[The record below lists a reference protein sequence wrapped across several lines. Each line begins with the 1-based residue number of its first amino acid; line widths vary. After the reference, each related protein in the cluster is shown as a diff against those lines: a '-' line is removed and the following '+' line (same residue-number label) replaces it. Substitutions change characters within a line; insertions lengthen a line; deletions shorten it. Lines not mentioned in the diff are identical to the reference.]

1 MIHRT
6 KTFAIPG
13 TASNDI
19 IREQWLSCGMLNEQ
33 VAITAAEVW
42 SVPAST
48 VDRCAVAVVVK
59 TVHGSANV
67 KSICRSAP
75 HPGISAYSIGPCGVG
90 LPAREYEQAALKEH
104 HSSLRHNFLIRYSR
118 NFGVLQEQD
127 GAEVIR

>member
-1 MIHRT
+1 MIHKT
-6 KTFAIPG
+6 KTFTILG

-19 IREQWLSCGMLNEQ
+19 IREQWLSFGMLHDLL
-33 VAITAAEVW
+33 AGEVW

-59 TVHGSANV
+59 TVHGSAKV
-67 KSICRSAP
+67 KSICRSTP

-104 HSSLRHNFLIRYSR
+104 HSSLRRDFLTRSSR

-127 GAEVIR
+127 GAEVIRQM